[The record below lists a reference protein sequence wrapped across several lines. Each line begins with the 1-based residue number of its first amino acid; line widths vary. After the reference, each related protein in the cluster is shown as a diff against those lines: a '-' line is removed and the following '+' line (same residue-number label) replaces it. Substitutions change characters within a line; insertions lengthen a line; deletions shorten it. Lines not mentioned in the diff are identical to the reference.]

1 MSTLT
6 IRGSTLPIRSAD
18 SAATRP
24 SPPPV
29 EKKPAAAPTPVEKTT
44 AQEVQLASSP
54 RPDLEIEKTR
64 FEVPPEQI
72 LVVDVGAAP
81 GEGRVT
87 LEPKVPDQGSF
98 INAKY

>member
-6 IRGSTLPIRSAD
+6 IKGSMLPVGSAD
-18 SAATRP
+18 RAAVRP
-24 SPPPV
+24 SPLPV
-29 EKKPAAAPTPVEKTT
+29 EKKTAAAPSSVEKKT
-44 AQEVQLASSP
+44 APEVQFASAP

-81 GEGRVT
+81 GEARVT

-98 INAKY
+98 LNAKY

>member
-6 IRGSTLPIRSAD
+6 IKGSMLPIGSAD
-18 SAATRP
+18 RAAPRP

-29 EKKPAAAPTPVEKTT
+29 QKKATPEPAPVEKK
-44 AQEVQLASSP
+44 AAPEVQSGSGP

-81 GEGRVT
+81 GEARVT
-87 LEPKVPDQGSF
+87 LEPKVPDQGSLL
-98 INAKY
+98 NAKY

>member
-6 IRGSTLPIRSAD
+6 IKGSMLPVGSAD
-18 SAATRP
+18 RAAVRP

-29 EKKPAAAPTPVEKTT
+29 EKKTAPE
-44 AQEVQLASSP
+44 ARLASGP
-54 RPDLEIEKTR
+54 RADLEIEKTR
-64 FEVPPEQI
+64 FEIPPEQI

-98 INAKY
+98 VNAKY